1 MKKISALLLLVSIL
15 SSQLMAQNKT
25 GKINGS
31 VTDDKQKGIDGATVS
46 LLRSK
51 DAGLVKVSVTDKS
64 GNYEFEKI
72 ADGDYI
78 LSVTVTGFQKKNSEP
93 FTISPD
99 QSTVT
104 INNLQLSPVAK
115 SLGQVTVTA
124 KRPLIEN
131 KIDRTV
137 VNVEAAPT
145 NAGATALEVLEKS
158 PGITVDNDGNISL
171 KGKQGVIVMMD
182 GKPTYLSATD
192 LANVL

>member
-78 LSVTVTGFQKKNSEP
+78 LSVTVTGFQKKE
-93 FTISPD
+93 
-99 QSTVT
+99 Q
-104 INNLQLSPVAK
+104 
-115 SLGQVTVTA
+115 
-124 KRPLIEN
+124 
-131 KIDRTV
+131 
-137 VNVEAAPT
+137 
-145 NAGATALEVLEKS
+145 
-158 PGITVDNDGNISL
+158 
-171 KGKQGVIVMMD
+171 
-182 GKPTYLSATD
+182 
-192 LANVL
+192 